1 MAILSEIYSL
11 SYFPLSNLRYVDVL
25 IPLEESIRKNIY
37 SKNTDSKLW
46 LDFVSMYDGHTF
58 VRIDTGEYTVRVI
71 GILPRKYDKFSLEN
85 VHDVI
90 LKIDSSLMFSAIQYI
105 KFEIMTHLLWNRL
118 SNYENIYSNSR
129 KDLIK

>member
-1 MAILSEIYSL
+1 
-11 SYFPLSNLRYVDVL
+11 
-25 IPLEESIRKNIY
+25 
-37 SKNTDSKLW
+37 
-46 LDFVSMYDGHTF
+46 MYDGHTF

-105 KFEIMTHLLWNRL
+105 KFEIMTHLL
-118 SNYENIYSNSR
+118 
-129 KDLIK
+129 